1 MPRPSLAAI
10 SAAAFFNE
18 IGAFSTS
25 ACCGVDLPPEPSLRA
40 CHGDRDDTDRFDA
53 LLTVLERAIDL
64 VVVSDRDAHRPV
76 IAALCCEAAALS
88 GAWAEPS
95 R

>member
-1 MPRPSLAAI
+1 MA
-10 SAAAFFNE
+10 
-18 IGAFSTS
+18 T
-25 ACCGVDLPPEPSLRA
+25 D
-40 CHGDRDDTDRFDA
+40 DDTDRFDA

-64 VVVSDRDAHRPV
+64 MVLSDRDAHRPV

-88 GAWAEPS
+88 AAWAEPS